1 LIEINLNRNFVIVT
15 QGNAFTEMFDRLKAE
30 NEQRKMEVHGLKD
43 ILVRENDHRIRD
55 TEELRMAMELSSQK
69 LGEALER
76 ECIEMDQVQKNYTV
90 CFTDLGLD
98 ANGGSILGLS
108 EFLLLPQQPHKMCLL

>member
-1 LIEINLNRNFVIVT
+1 MLVPVKWLLGKHCRPIKGQEPPYLICYFFNVT

-76 ECIEMDQVQKNYTV
+76 ECIEMDQV
-90 CFTDLGLD
+90 
-98 ANGGSILGLS
+98 
-108 EFLLLPQQPHKMCLL
+108 

>member
-1 LIEINLNRNFVIVT
+1 MENQQKKNNKRYKWSI
-15 QGNAFTEMFDRLKAE
+15 QGNAFTEMFDRLKSE

-55 TEELRMAMELSSQK
+55 TEDLRMAMELSAQK

-76 ECIEMDQVQKNYTV
+76 ECIDMDQVISFIHISV
-90 CFTDLGLD
+90 V
-98 ANGGSILGLS
+98 ILL
-108 EFLLLPQQPHKMCLL
+108 

>member
-1 LIEINLNRNFVIVT
+1 MLNGHNFILFRNQDLNRNFVIVT

-76 ECIEMDQVQKNYTV
+76 ECIEMDQVEKKIIQCV
-90 CFTDLGLD
+90 
-98 ANGGSILGLS
+98 SQI
-108 EFLLLPQQPHKMCLL
+108 